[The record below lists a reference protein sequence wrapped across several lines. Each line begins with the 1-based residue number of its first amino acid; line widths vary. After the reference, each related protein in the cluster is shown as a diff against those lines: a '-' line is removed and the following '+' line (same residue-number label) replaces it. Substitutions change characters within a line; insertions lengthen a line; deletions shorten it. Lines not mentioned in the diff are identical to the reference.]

1 MYRKILRPLL
11 FTLKPETVHHIIV
24 HLLKILFRLPLVSRL
39 TSWVYD
45 VNNPRLKRK
54 FLGMTFKNPVGM
66 AAGFD
71 KNAKVFKEFSHFG
84 FSFIEIGTVTP
95 LAQPGNPKPRS
106 FRLTKDQALI
116 NRMGFN
122 NIGVDRVVKRLKNTH
137 SGIVVGGNIGKN
149 TETPNDESLNDYATA
164 FNKIYNHVD
173 YVVINLSCPN
183 IKNLNELQDKNRTME
198 ILNEL
203 MRIRSLHQ
211 EKKPLLLK
219 ISPDLDN
226 KQLDDVMDIFY
237 STGIDAIIAT
247 NTTIQRKNL
256 STDSGKVKQIGDGGL
271 SGKPLKQRSTEIIRY
286 LNENS
291 GGQIPI
297 IGVGGIMSPEDAL
310 EKLSAGA
317 TLVQIYTGFIYN
329 GPGLVKQINK
339 SILRKTS
346 GG

>member
-95 LAQPGNPKPRS
+95 LAQSGNPKPRS

-297 IGVGGIMSPEDAL
+297 IGVGGIMSPKDAL